1 MSGPDHLPAGYS
13 LSEYRIESVLGAGG
27 LGVTYLATDI
37 NLNLKVA
44 LKEYLPVDCSTRA
57 DDQ

>member
-37 NLNLKVA
+37 NLNLK
-44 LKEYLPVDCSTRA
+44 KMF
-57 DDQ
+57 